1 MQPDK
6 DQWGQPIKP
15 VYGQPPQQQVVGQPT
30 VLVGQPIVGVGPQL
44 GMGYPATQA
53 TAALVLSILSLVG
66 CGVCTAVPGL
76 ILANGAL
83 NVTNQHPNHPDAGSA
98 RAAMII
104 AWISI
109 GLFLLG
115 IIIWGFIIVLGL
127 GLGGAAVASEGY

>member
-15 VYGQPPQQQVVGQPT
+15 VYGQPPQPT
-30 VLVGQPIVGVGPQL
+30 VLVGQPIVGVGPQI

-53 TAALVLSILSLVG
+53 TAALILSILSLVG
-66 CGVCTAVPGL
+66 CGICTAVPGL
-76 ILANGAL
+76 ILANASL

-98 RAAMII
+98 RAATII

-115 IIIWGFIIVLGL
+115 ILIWGFFIVLGL
-127 GLGGAAVASEGY
+127 GLGGAVVASEGY